1 MELPTKHS
9 VGKCATAPI
18 LLVVNFGPKKSLSGA
33 APSKP
38 AAIRIPI
45 SPECFFVGF
54 QAFTRNP
61 NRRPIS
67 APGKIHLRVFS
78 KLHDEPWLNTMIRE
92 EIATF

>member
-38 AAIRIPI
+38 EAIRIPI

-54 QAFTRNP
+54 QAFTRHP

-67 APGKIHLRVFS
+67 APGKNSSAGVF
-78 KLHDEPWLNTMIRE
+78 E
-92 EIATF
+92 AA